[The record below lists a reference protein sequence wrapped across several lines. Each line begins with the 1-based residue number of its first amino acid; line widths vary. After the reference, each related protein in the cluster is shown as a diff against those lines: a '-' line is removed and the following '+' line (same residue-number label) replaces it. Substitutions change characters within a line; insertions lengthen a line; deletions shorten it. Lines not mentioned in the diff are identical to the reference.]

1 MTIDKQFYLVY
12 TINNKWKGKVIM
24 EIERNYYLNKLIT
37 KKENKLIKI
46 VTGIRRCGKSYLLDP
61 IFKNYLLENGVDKKH
76 IIKLELDSIENEEY
90 TNPKKLYE
98 YIISKVTD
106 DKMYY
111 IILDEIQKVDQFES
125 VLNSFLRKPNL
136 DVYVT
141 GSNSKFLSSDIITEF
156 RGRGDEIKV
165 YPLSFKEFMSVYDG
179 DKIKGLDEYINF
191 GGLPFIATLKT
202 MDEKIEYLNY
212 QKDNVY
218 INDVIERHDIKNDEE
233 LRTLIEIIS
242 SSIGSLTN
250 PTKLYNTFLSKG
262 CKNITDKTISSYLK
276 YLEEA
281 FLIEKSKRFDVKG
294 KKYIETPIKYYFV
307 DIGIRNSLINFRQIE
322 KNHIMENIIYTE
334 LRRRNFNVDVGVV
347 EKRNHTNSGKKS
359 YKQLEVDFVV
369 NKGNEKY
376 YIQSAYSIEEK
387 EKKEQETQSLL
398 NIGDNFKKIIIVYDH
413 FIKWQDE
420 DGIIYMSIYDFLL
433 NENSLKEA

>member
-1 MTIDKQFYLVY
+1 M
-12 TINNKWKGKVIM
+12 M
-24 EIERNYYLNKLIT
+24 EIKRNYYLNKLIS
-37 KKENKLIKI
+37 KKNNKLIKI

-61 IFKNYLLENGVDKKH
+61 IFKNYLLDNGVDENH

-98 YIISKVTD
+98 YVMEKVV
-106 DKMYY
+106 DKDTYY
-111 IILDEIQKVDQFES
+111 IILDEIQKVSNFES
-125 VLNSFLRKPNL
+125 VLNSFLRKSNL

-165 YPLSFKEFMSVYDG
+165 YPLSFSEFMSVYSEG
-179 DKIKGLDEYINF
+179 EINGLNEYINY
-191 GGLPFIATLKT
+191 GGLPLITTFKSAE
-202 MDEKIEYLNY
+202 EKIEYLNF

-218 INDVIERHDIKNDEE
+218 INDIIERNDIRNDEE
-233 LRTLIEIIS
+233 LKTLIEIIS

-250 PTKLYNTFLSKG
+250 PTKLYNTFISKG
-262 CKNITDKTISSYLK
+262 NKNITNKTIALYLK

-294 KKYIETPIKYYFV
+294 KKYIETPSKYYFV

-334 LRRRNFNVDVGVV
+334 LRRRGFNVDVGIV
-347 EKRNHTNSGKKS
+347 EKRKPDENGKKC
-359 YKQLEVDFVV
+359 YKQLEIDFVA
-369 NKGNEKY
+369 NKGSDKY
-376 YIQSAYSIEEK
+376 YIQSAYSIEDDNK
-387 EKKEQETQSLL
+387 REQELQSLL
-398 NIGDNFKKIIIVYDH
+398 NVDDSFKKMVIVYDN
-413 FIKWQDE
+413 FIKWQD
-420 DGIIYMSIYDFLL
+420 DNGIIYISIYDFLL

>member
-1 MTIDKQFYLVY
+1 
-12 TINNKWKGKVIM
+12 M
-24 EIERNYYLNKLIT
+24 EIKRSYYLNKLIS
-37 KKENKLIKI
+37 KRNNKLIKI

-61 IFKNYLLENGVDKKH
+61 IFKNYLLDNGVSENH

-90 TNPKKLYE
+90 TDPKKLYE
-98 YIISKVTD
+98 YVMKKAVENDT
-106 DKMYY
+106 YY
-111 IILDEIQKVDQFES
+111 VILDEIQKVPNFES

-165 YPLSFKEFMSVYDG
+165 YPLSFSEFMSTYNG
-179 DKIKGLDEYINF
+179 NEINGLNEYIIY
-191 GGLPFIATLKT
+191 GGLPLITTFKSAEEKT
-202 MDEKIEYLNY
+202 DYLNF

-218 INDVIERHDIKNDEE
+218 INDVIERNDIRNDEE
-233 LRTLIEIIS
+233 LKTLIEIIS

-250 PTKLYNTFLSKG
+250 PTKLYNTFVSKG
-262 CKNITDKTISSYLK
+262 NKNITSKTIALYLK
-276 YLEEA
+276 YLEES

-294 KKYIETPIKYYFV
+294 KKYIETPSKYYFV

-322 KNHIMENIIYTE
+322 KTHIMENIIYTE
-334 LRRRNFNVDVGVV
+334 LRRRGFNVDIGIV
-347 EKRNHTNSGKKS
+347 EKRKTDENGKK
-359 YKQLEVDFVV
+359 YYTQLEVDFVA
-369 NKGNEKY
+369 NKGSDKY
-376 YIQSAYSIEEK
+376 YIQSAYSIEDNSK
-387 EKKEQETQSLL
+387 REQELQSLL
-398 NIGDNFKKIIIVYDH
+398 NISDNFKKMVIVYDS

-420 DGIIYMSIYDFLL
+420 NGIVYISIYDFLL